1 MLHDG
6 ELEDDADGEED
17 AVHGH
22 EAQPVQLAGLEPA
35 QRQHRE
41 GEPEADAEAGRQ
53 HQGHLG
59 ALCSTQGALTQT
71 QISIEGSSLPSG
83 MEALPSCRSWMVKG
97 SPIPSS
103 RLNSGPPKQA
113 LKPARG
119 EPRLYIRVSSIYL
132 STIYRIYQ
140 GM

>member
-1 MLHDG
+1 MVLHDG

-22 EAQPVQLAGLEPA
+22 EAQPVQLARLEPA

-59 ALCSTQGALTQT
+59 ALCSTGGGQCGMGNEISRAATDPLVLNNHREGPNFTSILTV
-71 QISIEGSSLPSG
+71 G
-83 MEALPSCRSWMVKG
+83 
-97 SPIPSS
+97 
-103 RLNSGPPKQA
+103 
-113 LKPARG
+113 
-119 EPRLYIRVSSIYL
+119 
-132 STIYRIYQ
+132 
-140 GM
+140 